1 MSNHTPDPWKL
12 DETWML
18 IVGQDGAE
26 VCAIHSG
33 QSDGAI
39 RVDRNIAHANAELI
53 AAAPETKRQRDVLL
67 KACRQTLAWFES
79 FDGDGHTH
87 GDGVPSAWLRSTIA
101 LCEKEG
107 V

>member
-1 MSNHTPDPWKL
+1 MSEHTPGPWTVHV
-12 DETWML
+12 D
-18 IVGQDGAE
+18 
-26 VCAIHSG
+26 G
-33 QSDGAI
+33 QSVMAVEGAGV
-39 RVDRNIAHANAELI
+39 RLIAECHAGQREEREGNAKLI
-53 AAAPETKRQRDVLL
+53 AAAPETKRQRDALL